1 MKSDDAGAVV
11 KQKEEKKRKRK
22 EKGRKETKTESIE
35 LPTVNPDQPDS
46 SSSPSEEQ
54 PFQLQ
59 SLKLAVPK
67 GAFVAIVGRVGS
79 GKVSEIYLLQLIRSE
94 LNTRRAQ
101 FFKL

>member
-1 MKSDDAGAVV
+1 MKPDDPV

-46 SSSPSEEQ
+46 SSPPEEQ

-59 SLKLAVPK
+59 GLKLTVPK

-79 GKVSEIYLLQLIRSE
+79 GKVSEIYSLQLIRSE

-101 FFKL
+101 SFRL